1 MFQDRIE
8 ISSPGGLPSGI
19 SEQEYLYGQVSK
31 LRNPILGNVFF
42 RLRLIE
48 RFGTGVLRIRD
59 AYGGSER
66 QPQFRVFENSILVIL
81 PLSSEEMDLSDDER
95 RVYRELV
102 GRSLQ
107 TSELTE
113 RTGFGRTKVQEI
125 LEKLVKKGY
134 ASVSGR
140 GRGTRYAATR

>member
-1 MFQDRIE
+1 M
-8 ISSPGGLPSGI
+8 
-19 SEQEYLYGQVSK
+19 
-31 LRNPILGNVFF
+31 
-42 RLRLIE
+42 
-48 RFGTGVLRIRD
+48 
-59 AYGGSER
+59 
-66 QPQFRVFENSILVIL
+66 IL
-81 PLSSEEMDLSDDER
+81 PLFSEEMDLSDDER

-113 RTGFGRTKVQEI
+113 RTGFGRTKDQEI

-134 ASVSGR
+134 VSVSGR